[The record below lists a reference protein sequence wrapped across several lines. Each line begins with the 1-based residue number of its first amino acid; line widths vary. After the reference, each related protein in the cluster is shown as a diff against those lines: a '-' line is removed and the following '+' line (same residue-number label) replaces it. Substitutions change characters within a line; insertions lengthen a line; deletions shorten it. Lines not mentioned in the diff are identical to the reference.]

1 MWKKSSI
8 YLNSFP
14 RHSASYVARLFW
26 NSAVGLKPASSCY
39 RGKINRS
46 PISQSFS
53 VICGLMLR
61 RCQKVYVSSEDGFHC
76 GLVDVC
82 DGFHEPALT
91 LRYLRRESHCCAFF
105 HHVLTVEGSREE
117 VRTAVAKIFG
127 HLADYFV
134 RWNKELDGQSRKP
147 RWFNSLQGGLS
158 GAAFKKVYGL
168 GRTLLGLMWNSEV
181 FSRYCS
187 SSL

>member
-39 RGKINRS
+39 WGKINRS
-46 PISQSFS
+46 TISQSFS

-117 VRTAVAKIFG
+117 VRTAAAKIFG